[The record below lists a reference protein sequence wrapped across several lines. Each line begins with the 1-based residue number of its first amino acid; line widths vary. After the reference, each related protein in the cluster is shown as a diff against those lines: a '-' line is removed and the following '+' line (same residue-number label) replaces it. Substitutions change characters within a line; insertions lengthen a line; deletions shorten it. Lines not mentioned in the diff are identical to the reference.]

1 MNDKNR
7 KKKNIILV
15 FLTEFIRIRGVVNWS
30 LISFVGFILGMSSLG
45 LSSYLAPLL
54 VFVVSSFCILSFTFA
69 INNYYDADSDRENPR
84 RKHVNA
90 IASGRISKQTGIF
103 LNITFV
109 AIPLVVSILFK
120 LEVFLLC
127 VLLLVWMWVYSS
139 PPLRLKG
146 RSGLDV
152 IWHFFAFFLLIM
164 WGSLIAG
171 SIDIINWLVAI
182 SFGIWSCIAQV
193 WNHID
198 DYSFDKESGTVTFAV
213 WAGLDTAKTTLKM
226 IVIFNTI
233 FLIPLIL
240 LYSLSY
246 FYTIVI
252 LIGGAVF
259 VLVGIKPKK
268 DFPVSPVYYT
278 LFVFAV
284 IVYFSCIIYYLLVLI
299 GEPAIVL
306 LPFIGFFQ

>member
-240 LYSLSY
+240 FYSLSY
-246 FYTIVI
+246 LYTIVI
-252 LIGGAVF
+252 LIGGVVF
-259 VLVGIKPKK
+259 VLFGIKPKK

-284 IVYFSCIIYYLLVLI
+284 IVYFSCIIYYLLRCK
-299 GEPAIVL
+299 
-306 LPFIGFFQ
+306 

>member
-30 LISFVGFILGMSSLG
+30 LISFVGFILGMSSFG
-45 LSSYLAPLL
+45 LSSYLVPLL
-54 VFVVSSFCILSFTFA
+54 VFVVSAFCILSFTFA

-84 RKHVNA
+84 RMHINA

-109 AIPLVVSILFK
+109 AIPLVISMLFK
-120 LEVFLLC
+120 LEVFLFC
-127 VLLLVWMWVYSS
+127 VLLLVWMWAYSS

-146 RSGLDV
+146 RPGVDV
-152 IWHFFAFFLLIM
+152 IWHFFAFVLLII
-164 WGSLIAG
+164 WGSLVAG

-193 WNHID
+193 WNHIN

-213 WAGLDTAKTTLKM
+213 WVGLDTAKTTLKM

-246 FYTIVI
+246 LYTIVI

-259 VLVGIKPKK
+259 VLFGIKPKK
-268 DFPVSPVYYT
+268 DFPASPVYYT
-278 LFVFAV
+278 LFVFAG
-284 IVYFSCIIYYLLVLI
+284 IVYLSCVIYYLLVLI

>member
-54 VFVVSSFCILSFTFA
+54 VFVVSAFCILSFTFA

-84 RKHVNA
+84 RMHINA

-109 AIPLVVSILFK
+109 ASSLVVSILFK

-127 VLLLVWMWVYSS
+127 ILLLVWMWAYSS

-193 WNHID
+193 WNHIG

-213 WAGLDTAKTTLKM
+213 WVGLDTAKTALKM
-226 IVIFNTI
+226 IIILNTI

-246 FYTIVI
+246 LYTIVI

-259 VLVGIKPKK
+259 ALVGIKPKK

-278 LFVFAV
+278 LFVFAG
-284 IVYFSCIIYYLLVLI
+284 IVYLSCVIYYLLVLI

>member
-1 MNDKNR
+1 MNGKNR

-30 LISFVGFILGMSSLG
+30 LISFVGFILGMSSLE
-45 LSSYLAPLL
+45 LSSYLVPIF
-54 VFVVSSFCILSFTFA
+54 VFVVSAFCILSFTFA

-84 RKHVNA
+84 RMHINA

-127 VLLLVWMWVYSS
+127 VLLLFWMWAYSS

-146 RSGLDV
+146 RYGLDV

-164 WGSLIAG
+164 WGSLITG

-213 WAGLDTAKTTLKM
+213 WTGLDTAKTTLKM
-226 IVIFNTI
+226 IVIINTI

-252 LIGGAVF
+252 LIGGAAF
-259 VLVGIKPKK
+259 VLFGIKPKK
-268 DFPVSPVYYT
+268 VFPVSPFYYT
-278 LFVFAV
+278 LFVFSG
-284 IVYFSCIIYYLLVLI
+284 IVYVNCIIYYLLVLI
-299 GEPAIVL
+299 GEPTIFL
-306 LPFIGFFQ
+306 LPFIVFFQ

>member
-45 LSSYLAPLL
+45 LSSYLVPLL

-84 RKHVNA
+84 RMHINA

-109 AIPLVVSILFK
+109 ASSLVVSILFK

-127 VLLLVWMWVYSS
+127 ILLLVWMWAYSS

-193 WNHID
+193 WNHIG

-213 WAGLDTAKTTLKM
+213 WVGLDTAKTALKM
-226 IVIFNTI
+226 IIILNTI

-246 FYTIVI
+246 LYTIVI

-259 VLVGIKPKK
+259 ALVGIKPKK

-278 LFVFAV
+278 LFVFAG
-284 IVYFSCIIYYLLVLI
+284 IVYLSCVIYYLLVLI

>member
-1 MNDKNR
+1 MNDKNC
-7 KKKNIILV
+7 KKKNIVLF

-30 LISFVGFILGMSSLG
+30 AVSFIGFILGISSLE
-45 LSSYLAPLL
+45 LSSYLMPLL
-54 VFVVSSFCILSFTFA
+54 VFMVSTFCILSFTFV

-84 RKHVNA
+84 RMHINA
-90 IASGRISKQTGIF
+90 IASGRISKQIGIS
-103 LNITFV
+103 LNVTFV
-109 AIPLVVSILFK
+109 AIPLVISILFK

-127 VLLLVWMWVYSS
+127 VFLLFWMWSYSS

-146 RSGLDV
+146 RYGLDV

-171 SIDIINWLVAI
+171 SIDAINWLVAV

-213 WAGLDTAKTTLKM
+213 WAGLDTAKTTLKA
-226 IVIFNTI
+226 IVILNTI

-246 FYTIVI
+246 LYTIVI
-252 LIGGAVF
+252 LIGGSVF
-259 VLVGIKPKK
+259 VLFGIKPKK
-268 DFPVSPVYYT
+268 DFPAYPFYYS
-278 LFVFAV
+278 LFVFSG
-284 IVYFSCIIYYLLVLI
+284 IVYLSCVIYYLLVLI
-299 GEPAIVL
+299 GEPTIVL

>member
-1 MNDKNR
+1 MSDKNR

-30 LISFVGFILGMSSLG
+30 LISFVGFILGMSYLG
-45 LSSYLAPLL
+45 LSSYLVPLL

-84 RKHVNA
+84 RMHINA

-127 VLLLVWMWVYSS
+127 VLLLVWMWAYSS

-246 FYTIVI
+246 LYTIAI
-252 LIGGAVF
+252 LVGGAVF
-259 VLVGIKPKK
+259 ALVGIKPKK

-278 LFVFAV
+278 LFVFAG
-284 IVYFSCIIYYLLVLI
+284 IVYFSCVIYYLLVLI